1 MKLLDK
7 TITRFLVTLVT
18 FGLAYG
24 FYSLSVDRGSLWL
37 YLLTLVFVYLGF
49 SNLFKVLNKTLWKK
63 KKN

>member
-1 MKLLDK
+1 MKILDK
-7 TITRFLVTLVT
+7 TTTRFVFTLVT

-24 FYSLSVDRGSLWL
+24 FYSLSVDRGNLWF

-49 SNLFKVLNKTLWKK
+49 SNVIKVLNKTLWKK

>member
-24 FYSLSVDRGSLWL
+24 FYSLSVDRGNLWL

-49 SNLFKVLNKTLWKK
+49 SN
-63 KKN
+63 